1 MPISPFMDRN
11 IPTLPKMQIGFIDF
25 IVTPLCEKIVPLFP
39 KLSILLERLIEN
51 KERWKRIQEEG

>member
-1 MPISPFMDRN
+1 MDRN